1 MRILS
6 SQMGT
11 TSKGIV
17 PLSRSALL
25 GSCALLL
32 LSLAGSGSAA
42 EVKVRGYIT
51 SLPDQ
56 HSIAI
61 LDDVIAYSASTRIE
75 PDCSAGAQSQSGLA
89 VGTLIEAEGAW
100 TAPHRFSAQ
109 KISCDAGQFTREISE
124 SAYFQEEP
132 VNAGTITAG
141 TAIHLKADG
150 ELLLLTDASQKSWN
164 ARYVQAGGEASNAK
178 MVGSQIHYRGVRGD
192 DGSIH
197 TSFVELGSPPPAD
210 AYNNPGGIKI
220 VPSIEPK
227 SGIRI
232 LEFRKG
238 DKVHGR
244 LKLFPVTEVQ
254 DYVKKLGLS
263 LLPSAADVTKRP
275 VEFRFFVV
283 EDPSINAEALPDGT
297 IFVNTGLLGALE
309 NESQLAFVL
318 SHEIAHVLQAHHWR
332 EVNDTRAK
340 RILITI
346 AAVAGSYYIGNLS
359 LYLGQIGLA
368 DVVNGYSRRIEN
380 QADRL
385 GLQNCIDHGYDPRP
399 AVGFFRIM
407 VERYRQRSTSAIWS
421 NHDSSLMR
429 GSFLTVQ
436 LVRQYPQ
443 ERFTGTKLD
452 TPAFQAMKDAMGPVK
467 IE

>member
-1 MRILS
+1 MKILL

-11 TSKGIV
+11 AAKRGLTAKCVLFS
-17 PLSRSALL
+17 
-25 GSCALLL
+25 SCALLL
-32 LSLAGSGSAA
+32 LSLTSSGMAA
-42 EVKVRGYIT
+42 DVKVRGYIT

-61 LDDVIAYSASTRIE
+61 LDDVIAYDTATRIE
-75 PDCSAGAQSQSGLA
+75 QDCGAADHGQSGLA
-89 VGTLIEAEGAW
+89 VGVLIEAEGAW
-100 TAPHRFSAQ
+100 TAPHRFSAR
-109 KISCDAGQFTREISE
+109 KVSCDAGQFTREVSE

-132 VNAGTITAG
+132 LEAGKITAG
-141 TAIHLKADG
+141 TPLRLKADG
-150 ELLLLTDASQKSWN
+150 ELLLLTDTSQKSWTT
-164 ARYVQAGGEASNAK
+164 RFSEAGGESSSPK
-178 MVGSQIHYRGVRGD
+178 IVGSRIHYRGVRSD
-192 DGSIH
+192 DGLIH
-197 TSFVELGSPPPAD
+197 ASFVELGSPPPAD

-220 VPSIEPK
+220 LPAVEPK

-238 DKVHGR
+238 DKVQGR
-244 LKLFPVTEVQ
+244 LKLFPVIEVQ

-263 LLPSAADVTKRP
+263 LLPGAAEVTKRP

-283 EDPSINAEALPDGT
+283 EDASINAEALPDGT

-340 RILITI
+340 RVLITI
-346 AAVAGSYYIGNLS
+346 AALAGSYYIGNLS

-385 GLQNCIDHGYDPRP
+385 GLQNCIDHGYDPGP

-421 NHDSSLMR
+421 NHDSSLLR

-436 LVRQYPQ
+436 LIRQYPQ
-443 ERFTGTKLD
+443 ERFAGTKLD
-452 TPAFQAMKDAMGPVK
+452 TPAFQTMKDAMGPVK